1 VVGVWHVDSGEGCA
15 RQPDEARVRQHARR
29 LGGFILL
36 PAMSMIA
43 SVVLLP
49 LVSDQYGSAGWVTL
63 ALGQSI
69 GAMASVVVSLAW
81 PLTGGHEVASAGP
94 AERKNIYR
102 RSVTSRLTVLV
113 GMLAITIPVTSLLTS
128 TFPLA
133 ATLFMVGIT
142 LNGLTASWF
151 YAGTGEPRYVVI
163 NEGLVRLGAYLVS
176 VVGLLLG
183 AGLLWYAAVMA
194 LSGFVMVGLNWR
206 QVMGRENIFRT
217 WDVRESFGL
226 VRQQLAGT
234 LARVLQALFGFGG
247 PTLFSGFAPA
257 ALPLY
262 AGLDQI
268 QKAANNALGVVPY
281 AFIGYVGSSDA
292 SRFFRRMARS
302 MLLVT
307 GLSVVAAVF
316 WALAGPLA
324 VRLLFSDSLEIPPGG
339 HFLLTLCVLT
349 VFLCRSFE
357 LLVMVP
363 LGFEK
368 AIYSA
373 TSVASVVG
381 LILMAGAAVTF
392 GALGGLAVW
401 VVCHLGL
408 LVYYGGVVV
417 TFRRRLKV

>member
-1 VVGVWHVDSGEGCA
+1 
-15 RQPDEARVRQHARR
+15 
-29 LGGFILL
+29 
-36 PAMSMIA
+36 
-43 SVVLLP
+43 
-49 LVSDQYGSAGWVTL
+49 
-63 ALGQSI
+63 
-69 GAMASVVVSLAW
+69 
-81 PLTGGHEVASAGP
+81 
-94 AERKNIYR
+94 
-102 RSVTSRLTVLV
+102 
-113 GMLAITIPVTSLLTS
+113 
-128 TFPLA
+128 
-133 ATLFMVGIT
+133 MVGIT

-151 YAGTGEPRYVVI
+151 YAGTGQPRYVVL

-194 LSGFVMVGLNWR
+194 LSGFVMVVLNWR

-217 WDVRESFGL
+217 WDLRESFAL

-257 ALPLY
+257 ALPVY

-316 WALAGPLA
+316 WALAGPLV
-324 VRLLFSDSLEIPPGG
+324 VRLLFSGSLEIPPGG
-339 HFLLTLCVLT
+339 HVLLTLCVLA

-373 TSVASVVG
+373 TSIASVVG
-381 LILMAGAAVTF
+381 LLLMVGAALTF

-401 VVCHLGL
+401 VVAHLGL
-408 LVYYGGVVV
+408 LAYYGGVVV
-417 TFRRRLKV
+417 AFRRRLKL